1 VFMLAAALLGCSCA
15 FPLQSAAPHL
25 SRRAALAGAALAL
38 PTSASAVI
46 AERVGVDGRLILT
59 DASAATID
67 VRDAPP
73 AVTSRCYLDLS
84 IGGKPAGRLVVD
96 LFGSVA
102 PRAAENFRQLCT
114 GEKGFGYAGSSF
126 YTVLSGLTVQAGDIE
141 GHASIYDDKPFAHDN
156 YALKHNVAGLV
167 SMVNSGKGGGSGM
180 SDSRFLIQL
189 PEDAGFLDGRYEAF
203 GRVSEGMELVRRIE
217 SLPVKG
223 SKNRP
228 VDPVRI
234 DAAGELQMSNVGEM
248 QTSSVS

>member
-1 VFMLAAALLGCSCA
+1 
-15 FPLQSAAPHL
+15 
-25 SRRAALAGAALAL
+25 
-38 PTSASAVI
+38 
-46 AERVGVDGRLILT
+46 
-59 DASAATID
+59 
-67 VRDAPP
+67 
-73 AVTSRCYLDLS
+73 
-84 IGGKPAGRLVVD
+84 
-96 LFGSVA
+96 
-102 PRAAENFRQLCT
+102 
-114 GEKGFGYAGSSF
+114 
-126 YTVLSGLTVQAGDIE
+126 
-141 GHASIYDDKPFAHDN
+141 
-156 YALKHNVAGLV
+156 
-167 SMVNSGKGGGSGM
+167 M